1 MKTKNLEEEK
11 LEVNFLTNSLFKQ
24 NPDYIKEYFLKEKED
39 TFKEKYNLEA
49 TKAILKKEEQ
59 EMESLFKNVLK
70 SSAKKLK
77 T

>member
-1 MKTKNLEEEK
+1 
-11 LEVNFLTNSLFKQ
+11 
-24 NPDYIKEYFLKEKED
+24 LKEKED